1 MNSSLWMPDYAGELL
16 CVTVDKD
23 VDDFHFQGMLE
34 INAKV
39 FDWLKG
45 DLDTGTYFDILE
57 HYGIPPLEFVEPVIE
72 LYLAG
77 F

>member
-1 MNSSLWMPDYAGELL
+1 MPEHAGELL
-16 CVTVDKD
+16 CVFVDKD

-34 INAKV
+34 VNAKS
-39 FDWLKG
+39 FDWLDG
-45 DLDTGTYFDILE
+45 RLDTGTYFDILE
-57 HYGIPPLEFVEPVIE
+57 HYGISPLEFVEPVTE